1 MLKIGLTGGIAS
13 GKTIIGNLFSSHGV
27 PIVDTDIFS
36 RQLLEIDQPGY
47 LRVVQHFGD
56 EILQTDRHIDR
67 RHLRS
72 IVFSNRREKKWLEAI
87 LHPLIYERTE
97 NQIERHRS
105 AKYVIV
111 VIPLLFEAN
120 FETLVDRIL
129 VVDCSERTQI
139 GRLTSRDSIDT
150 ELARKILAQ
159 QWSNEDRLKQADDVI
174 RNDKNDSLEDQVNSL
189 NEKYTSLSSSTTGIE
204 R

>member
-1 MLKIGLTGGIAS
+1 M
-13 GKTIIGNLFSSHGV
+13 
-27 PIVDTDIFS
+27 
-36 RQLLEIDQPGY
+36 
-47 LRVVQHFGD
+47 
-56 EILQTDRHIDR
+56 
-67 RHLRS
+67 
-72 IVFSNRREKKWLEAI
+72 
-87 LHPLIYERTE
+87 IYERTE

-129 VVDCSERTQI
+129 VVDCSEQTQI
-139 GRLTSRDSIDT
+139 ERLTSRDSIDT